1 MKKSYHIPVT
11 HVVPMTTIRRE
22 RLMPVPGTVLVGVNE
37 IVKGDQVLAESAP
50 TPHHYFL
57 NVARG
62 LGVPVRRVGQYLV
75 RKAGERI
82 EKGEIIAGPVGFAR
96 RTVRAPHDGR
106 IVAITRGRVLFEV
119 RAEPME
125 LQAGF
130 PGRVIATDGVQT
142 ITIETTG
149 ALVQGIWGNG
159 LQDAGIMRLA
169 GDDPSSRLRAGQL
182 DIKLRGAVMVA
193 GICDHPAP
201 LKQATDIS
209 VRGVILGSILS
220 DIIPVAKELPYPL
233 IITDGFGEQPMNSA
247 AFQILGSNVGREVS
261 IDASPMEPYK
271 MNRPEVIIPLPSNV
285 PIELPNEVIPIKRG
299 IRVRILRAP
308 HRGKVGK
315 VREMLPRASIYPS
328 GVRAVSAKIELE
340 QGGVISV
347 PVDNLDVIQ

>member
-1 MKKSYHIPVT
+1 MRKTYHIPVT

-22 RLMPVPGTVLVGVNE
+22 RLMPVPGTVLVGVNDN
-37 IVKGDQVLAESAP
+37 VKADQVLAESAP
-50 TPHHYFL
+50 TPRHYFL
-57 NVARG
+57 NIARG

-75 RKAGERI
+75 QKPGDRV

-96 RTVRAPHDGR
+96 RTIRAPQNGR
-106 IVAITRGRVLFEV
+106 IVAVTRGRVLFEV
-119 RAEPME
+119 RAEAME
-125 LQAGF
+125 LRAGF

-142 ITIETTG
+142 ITLETTG

-159 LQDAGIMRLA
+159 LQDTGIMRLA
-169 GDDPSSRLRAGQL
+169 GDDPSSRLRTGQL
-182 DIKLRGAVMVA
+182 DTKLRGAVLVA

-201 LKQATDIS
+201 LKQAIDIS
-209 VRGVILGSILS
+209 VRGVIMGSINS
-220 DIIPVAKELPYPL
+220 DIIPVAKKLPYPL
-233 IITDGFGEQPMNSA
+233 LITEGFGELPMNTA
-247 AFQILGSNVGREVS
+247 AFQILRSNVGRDVAV
-261 IDASPMEPYK
+261 DATPMEPYK
-271 MNRPEVIIPLPSNV
+271 ANRPEVIIPLPSNAPV
-285 PIELPNEVIPIKRG
+285 ELPNDVIPINRG

>member
-1 MKKSYHIPVT
+1 MRKTYHIPVT
-11 HVVPMTTIRRE
+11 HVVAMTTIRRE
-22 RLMPVPGTVLVGVNE
+22 RLMPVPGTVLVGVNDN
-37 IVKGDQVLAESAP
+37 VKGDQVLAESAP
-50 TPHHYFL
+50 TPRHYFL
-57 NVARG
+57 NIARG

-75 RKAGERI
+75 HKPGDRI

-96 RTVRAPHDGR
+96 RTIRAPQNGR
-106 IVAITRGRVLFEV
+106 IVAVTRGRVLFEV
-119 RAEPME
+119 RAEAME
-125 LQAGF
+125 LRAGF

-142 ITIETTG
+142 ITLETTG

-159 LQDAGIMRLA
+159 LQDTGIMRLA
-169 GDDPSSRLRAGQL
+169 GDDPSSRLRTGQL
-182 DIKLRGAVMVA
+182 DIKLRGAVLVA

-201 LKQATDIS
+201 LKQAIDIS
-209 VRGVILGSILS
+209 VRGVILGSINS
-220 DIIPVAKELPYPL
+220 DIIPVAKDLPYPL
-233 IITDGFGEQPMNSA
+233 LITEGFGELPMNTD
-247 AFQILGSNVGREVS
+247 AFQILRSNAGREVAV
-261 IDASPMEPYK
+261 DATPMEPYK
-271 MNRPEVIIPLPSNV
+271 ANRPEVIIPLPSNA

-315 VREMLPRASIYPS
+315 VRDMLPRASIYPS